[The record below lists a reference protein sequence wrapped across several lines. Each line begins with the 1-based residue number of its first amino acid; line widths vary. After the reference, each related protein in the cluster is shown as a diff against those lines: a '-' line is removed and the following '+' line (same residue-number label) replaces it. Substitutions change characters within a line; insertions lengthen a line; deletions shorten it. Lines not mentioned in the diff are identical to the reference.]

1 VTVSAHPAAAG
12 HVLEIEDRGI
22 GIQPGDL
29 EEINR
34 RLEQNPGV
42 DASLSRRMGLFV
54 VGRLAARYGIKVRLR
69 ASFYGGVTAMVL
81 LPSEILVRLD
91 PGPGEL
97 PVPAAEPAN
106 AG

>member
-1 VTVSAHPAAAG
+1 
-12 HVLEIEDRGI
+12 
-22 GIQPGDL
+22 
-29 EEINR
+29 
-34 RLEQNPGV
+34 
-42 DASLSRRMGLFV
+42 V

-69 ASFYGGVTAMVL
+69 PSFYGGVTAMVL

-97 PVPAAEPAN
+97 PVPRAEPAN

>member
-1 VTVSAHPAAAG
+1 MTVSAHPAAAG

-22 GIQPGDL
+22 GIQPDDL
-29 EEINR
+29 AEINR
-34 RLEQNPGV
+34 RLEQSPGV

-54 VGRLAARYGIKVRLR
+54 VGRLAARYGIRVRLR
-69 ASFYGGVTAMVL
+69 PSFDGGVTAMVL

-97 PVPAAEPAN
+97 PVPRAEPAN